1 MIIGLGCIAF
11 DQILATNAKWKD
23 EKGKIVRREFRFGGN
38 VRNSLVAVASLGV
51 KAAYIGTMSGEEKW
65 KSALDDFKDNGV
77 STEFVDF
84 SDKSHPAEATIV
96 ITGDGERFIVYDDT
110 PLHHLGLPSEDKIE
124 KALAGADLLLVDA
137 GICPPGTLDVIKRC
151 ADLKIPI
158 ILDAEQF
165 FVEKKIIQEMIA
177 LSTDLILP
185 LNFARLVSGK
195 EEVSEVINSFC
206 NDSKNLVVI
215 TEGAKG
221 CYFREKGSSITQHM
235 SAYEINAVDTNGTG
249 DIFHGAYAYGLLNG
263 MKTIENLEFASA
275 AAASVASLPHGSV
288 RKPSLSVIKEFISSK
303 PKLKCTNI

>member
-1 MIIGLGCIAF
+1 MIIGVGCIAF

-51 KAAYIGTMSGEEKW
+51 KAAYVGTMSGEDKW

-110 PLHHLGLPSEDKIE
+110 PLHHLGLPSEEKIE
-124 KALAGADLLLVDA
+124 KAVAGADLLLVDA

-165 FVEKKIIQEMIA
+165 FVKKEIILEMIT

-221 CYFREKGSSITQHM
+221 CYFREKGSSVTQHM

-303 PKLKCTNI
+303 PKLQCTNI

>member
-23 EKGKIVRREFRFGGN
+23 EKGKIIRREFRFGGN

-65 KSALDDFKDNGV
+65 KSALNDFKDNGV

-84 SDKSHPAEATIV
+84 LDKSHPAEATIV

-165 FVEKKIIQEMIA
+165 FVEKTIIQEMIA

-206 NDSKNLVVI
+206 NDSKNLVVV

-263 MKTIENLEFASA
+263 MKSIENLEFASA
-275 AAASVASLPHGSV
+275 AAASVASLPHGSL
-288 RKPSLSVIKEFISSK
+288 RKPSLSKINEFISSH
-303 PKLKCTNI
+303 PKLKCSKI

>member
-65 KSALDDFKDNGV
+65 KSALDDFKENGV

-263 MKTIENLEFASA
+263 MKSIENLEFASA
-275 AAASVASLPHGSV
+275 AAASVASLPHGSL
-288 RKPSLSVIKEFISSK
+288 RKPSLSKIKDFISSH
-303 PKLKCTNI
+303 PKLKCSNI

>member
-51 KAAYIGTMSGEEKW
+51 KAAYIGTMSGEVKW

-110 PLHHLGLPSEDKIE
+110 PLHHLGLPSEEKLA

-165 FVEKKIIQEMIA
+165 FIEKKIIQEMIA

-185 LNFARLVSGK
+185 LNFARQVSGK

-206 NDSKNLVVI
+206 NDSKNLVVV

-263 MKTIENLEFASA
+263 MKSIENLEFASA
-275 AAASVASLPHGSV
+275 AAASVASLPHGSL
-288 RKPSLSVIKEFISSK
+288 RKPSLSKIKDFISSH
-303 PKLKCTNI
+303 PKLKCSNI

>member
-1 MIIGLGCIAF
+1 MIIGVGCIAF

-51 KAAYIGTMSGEEKW
+51 KAAYVGTMSGEEKW

-110 PLHHLGLPSEDKIE
+110 PLHHLGLPSEAKIE
-124 KALAGADLLLVDA
+124 KAVAGADLLLVDA

-165 FVEKKIIQEMIA
+165 FVKKEIIQEMIA

-221 CYFREKGSSITQHM
+221 CYFREKGSSVTQHM

>member
-1 MIIGLGCIAF
+1 MIIGVGCIAF

-51 KAAYIGTMSGEEKW
+51 KAAYVGTMSGEVKW
-65 KSALDDFKDNGV
+65 KSALDDFKENGV

-165 FVEKKIIQEMIA
+165 FIEKKIIQEMIA

-185 LNFARLVSGK
+185 LNFARQVSGK

-206 NDSKNLVVI
+206 NDSKNLVVV

-263 MKTIENLEFASA
+263 MKSIENLEFASA
-275 AAASVASLPHGSV
+275 AAASVASLPHGSL
-288 RKPSLSVIKEFISSK
+288 RKPSLSKIKDFISSH
-303 PKLKCTNI
+303 PKLKCSNI

>member
-1 MIIGLGCIAF
+1 MIIGVGCIAF

-51 KAAYIGTMSGEEKW
+51 KAAYVGTMSGEEKW

-110 PLHHLGLPSEDKIE
+110 PLHHLGLPSEEKIE
-124 KALAGADLLLVDA
+124 KAVAGADLLLVDA

-151 ADLKIPI
+151 AYLKIPI

-165 FVEKKIIQEMIA
+165 FVKKEIIQEMIT

-303 PKLKCTNI
+303 PKLKCTSI

>member
-165 FVEKKIIQEMIA
+165 FIEKKIIQEMIA

-206 NDSKNLVVI
+206 NDSKNLVVV

-263 MKTIENLEFASA
+263 MKSIENLEFASA
-275 AAASVASLPHGSV
+275 AAASVASLPHGSL
-288 RKPSLSVIKEFISSK
+288 RKPSLSKIKDFISSH
-303 PKLKCTNI
+303 PKLKCSNI

>member
-151 ADLKIPI
+151 TDLKIPI

-165 FVEKKIIQEMIA
+165 FIEKKIIQEMIA

-185 LNFARLVSGK
+185 LNFARQVSGK

-206 NDSKNLVVI
+206 NDSKNLVVV

-275 AAASVASLPHGSV
+275 AAASVASLPHGSL
-288 RKPSLSVIKEFISSK
+288 RKPSLSKIKEFISSH
-303 PKLKCTNI
+303 PKLKCSNI

>member
-1 MIIGLGCIAF
+1 MIIGVGCIAF

-51 KAAYIGTMSGEEKW
+51 KAAYVGTMSGEDKW

-110 PLHHLGLPSEDKIE
+110 PLHHLGLPSEEKIE
-124 KALAGADLLLVDA
+124 KAVAGAELLLVDA

-165 FVEKKIIQEMIA
+165 FVKKEIIQEMIT

-195 EEVSEVINSFC
+195 EEVSEVINSFY

-303 PKLKCTNI
+303 PKLKCTSI

>member
-51 KAAYIGTMSGEEKW
+51 KAAYIGTMSGEVKW
-65 KSALDDFKDNGV
+65 KSALDDFKENGV

-165 FVEKKIIQEMIA
+165 FVKKEIIQEMIA

-195 EEVSEVINSFC
+195 EEVSEVINSFY

-303 PKLKCTNI
+303 PKLQCTSI

>member
-1 MIIGLGCIAF
+1 MIIGVGCIAF

-51 KAAYIGTMSGEEKW
+51 KAAYVGTMSGEEKW

-165 FVEKKIIQEMIA
+165 FIEKKIIQEMIA

-206 NDSKNLVVI
+206 NDSKNLVVV

-249 DIFHGAYAYGLLNG
+249 DIFHGAYAYALLNK
-263 MKTIENLEFASA
+263 MKTIESLEFASA

-303 PKLKCTNI
+303 PKLQCTNI

>member
-1 MIIGLGCIAF
+1 MIIGVGCIAF

-51 KAAYIGTMSGEEKW
+51 KAAYVGTMSGEEKW

-110 PLHHLGLPSEDKIE
+110 PLHHLGLPSEEKIE
-124 KALAGADLLLVDA
+124 KAVAGADLLLVDA

-165 FVEKKIIQEMIA
+165 FVKKEIIQEMIT

-303 PKLKCTNI
+303 PKLQCTNI

>member
-1 MIIGLGCIAF
+1 MIIGVGCIAF

-23 EKGKIVRREFRFGGN
+23 EKGKIIRREFRFGGN

-51 KAAYIGTMSGEEKW
+51 KAAYVGTMSGEVKW
-65 KSALDDFKDNGV
+65 KSALDDFKENGV

-110 PLHHLGLPSEDKIE
+110 PLHHLGLPSKEKIE
-124 KALAGADLLLVDA
+124 KAVAGADLLLVDA
-137 GICPPGTLDVIKRC
+137 GICPPGTLDVIRRC
-151 ADLKIPI
+151 ADLNIPI

-165 FVEKKIIQEMIA
+165 FVKKEIIQEMIA

-195 EEVSEVINSFC
+195 EEISEVINSFC

-221 CYFREKGSSITQHM
+221 CYFREKGSSITQHI

-288 RKPSLSVIKEFISSK
+288 RKPSLSKVKEFISSK

>member
-1 MIIGLGCIAF
+1 MIIGVGCIAF

-23 EKGKIVRREFRFGGN
+23 EKGKIIRREFRFGGN

-51 KAAYIGTMSGEEKW
+51 KAAYVGTMSGEVKW
-65 KSALDDFKDNGV
+65 KSALDDFKENGV

-110 PLHHLGLPSEDKIE
+110 PLHHLGLPSKEKIE

-137 GICPPGTLDVIKRC
+137 GICPPGTLDVIRRC
-151 ADLKIPI
+151 ADLNIPI

-165 FVEKKIIQEMIA
+165 FVKKEIIQEMIT

-195 EEVSEVINSFC
+195 EEISEVINSFC

-221 CYFREKGSSITQHM
+221 CYFREKGSSITQHI

-288 RKPSLSVIKEFISSK
+288 RKPSLSKVKEFISSK

>member
-1 MIIGLGCIAF
+1 MIIGVGCIAF

-23 EKGKIVRREFRFGGN
+23 EKGKIIRREFRFGGN

-51 KAAYIGTMSGEEKW
+51 KAAYVGTMSGEVKW
-65 KSALDDFKDNGV
+65 KSALDDFEENGV

-110 PLHHLGLPSEDKIE
+110 PLHHLGLPSKEKIE
-124 KALAGADLLLVDA
+124 KAVAGADLLLVDA
-137 GICPPGTLDVIKRC
+137 GICPPGTLDVIRRC

-165 FVEKKIIQEMIA
+165 FVKKEIIQEMIT

-195 EEVSEVINSFC
+195 EEISEVINSFC

-221 CYFREKGSSITQHM
+221 CYFREKGSSITQHI

-288 RKPSLSVIKEFISSK
+288 RKPSLSKVKEFISSK

>member
-1 MIIGLGCIAF
+1 MIIGVGCIAF

-51 KAAYIGTMSGEEKW
+51 KAAYVGTMSGEEKW

-110 PLHHLGLPSEDKIE
+110 PLHHLGLPSEAKIE
-124 KALAGADLLLVDA
+124 KAVAGADLLLVDA

-165 FVEKKIIQEMIA
+165 FVKKEIIQEMIA

-221 CYFREKGSSITQHM
+221 CYFREKGSSVTQHM

-303 PKLKCTNI
+303 PKLQCTNI

>member
-1 MIIGLGCIAF
+1 MIIGVGCIAF

-23 EKGKIVRREFRFGGN
+23 EKGKIIRREFRFGGN

-51 KAAYIGTMSGEEKW
+51 KAAYVGTMSGEVKW
-65 KSALDDFKDNGV
+65 KSALDDFEENGV

-110 PLHHLGLPSEDKIE
+110 PLHHLGLPSKEKIE
-124 KALAGADLLLVDA
+124 KAVAGADLLLVDA
-137 GICPPGTLDVIKRC
+137 GICPPGTLDVIRRC
-151 ADLKIPI
+151 ADLNIPI

-165 FVEKKIIQEMIA
+165 FVKKEIIQEMIT

-195 EEVSEVINSFC
+195 EEISEVINSFC

-221 CYFREKGSSITQHM
+221 CYFREKGSSITQHI

-288 RKPSLSVIKEFISSK
+288 RKPSLSKVKEFISSK

>member
-38 VRNSLVAVASLGV
+38 VRNSLVAVAALGV
-51 KAAYIGTMSGEEKW
+51 KAAYVGTMSGEVKW
-65 KSALDDFKDNGV
+65 KSALDDFKENGV

-110 PLHHLGLPSEDKIE
+110 PLHHLGLPSEEKLA

-165 FVEKKIIQEMIA
+165 FVKKEVILEMIT

-185 LNFARLVSGK
+185 
-195 EEVSEVINSFC
+195 
-206 NDSKNLVVI
+206 
-215 TEGAKG
+215 
-221 CYFREKGSSITQHM
+221 
-235 SAYEINAVDTNGTG
+235 AY
-249 DIFHGAYAYGLLNG
+249 
-263 MKTIENLEFASA
+263 
-275 AAASVASLPHGSV
+275 SL
-288 RKPSLSVIKEFISSK
+288 IKM
-303 PKLKCTNI
+303 T

>member
-1 MIIGLGCIAF
+1 MIIGVGCIAF

-110 PLHHLGLPSEDKIE
+110 PLHHLGLPSEEKLA

-165 FVEKKIIQEMIA
+165 FIEKKIIQEMIA

-185 LNFARLVSGK
+185 LNFARQVSGK

-206 NDSKNLVVI
+206 NDSKNLVVV

>member
-1 MIIGLGCIAF
+1 MIIGVGCIAF

-51 KAAYIGTMSGEEKW
+51 KAAYVGTMSGEEKW

-77 STEFVDF
+77 STDFVDF

-110 PLHHLGLPSEDKIE
+110 PLHHLGLPSEEKIE
-124 KALAGADLLLVDA
+124 KAVAGADLLLVDA

-165 FVEKKIIQEMIA
+165 FVKKEIILEMIT

-195 EEVSEVINSFC
+195 EEVSEVIDTLW

-263 MKTIENLEFASA
+263 MKTIESLEFASA

-303 PKLKCTNI
+303 PKLKCTSI

>member
-1 MIIGLGCIAF
+1 MIIGVGCIAF

-51 KAAYIGTMSGEEKW
+51 KAAYVGTMSGEVKW

-110 PLHHLGLPSEDKIE
+110 PLHHLGLPSEEKIE
-124 KALAGADLLLVDA
+124 KAVAGADLLLVDA

-165 FVEKKIIQEMIA
+165 FVKKEIIQEMIT

-195 EEVSEVINSFC
+195 EEVSEVINSFY

-303 PKLKCTNI
+303 PKLKCTSI

>member
-84 SDKSHPAEATIV
+84 LDKSHPAEATIV

-165 FVEKKIIQEMIA
+165 FIEKKIIQEMIA

-185 LNFARLVSGK
+185 LNFARQVSGK

-206 NDSKNLVVI
+206 NDSKNLVVV

-263 MKTIENLEFASA
+263 MKSIENLEFASA
-275 AAASVASLPHGSV
+275 AAASVASLPHGSL
-288 RKPSLSVIKEFISSK
+288 RKPSLSKIKDFISSH
-303 PKLKCTNI
+303 PKLKCSNI

>member
-1 MIIGLGCIAF
+1 MIIGVGCIAF

-51 KAAYIGTMSGEEKW
+51 KAAYVGTMSGEEKW

-110 PLHHLGLPSEDKIE
+110 PLHHLGLPSEEKIE
-124 KALAGADLLLVDA
+124 KAVAGADLLLVDA

-165 FVEKKIIQEMIA
+165 FVKKEIIQEMIT

-221 CYFREKGSSITQHM
+221 CYFREKGSSVTQHM

>member
-38 VRNSLVAVASLGV
+38 VRNSLVAVAALGV
-51 KAAYIGTMSGEEKW
+51 KAAYIGTMSGEVKW
-65 KSALDDFKDNGV
+65 KSALDDFKENGV

-110 PLHHLGLPSEDKIE
+110 PLHHLGLPSEEKVA

-165 FVEKKIIQEMIA
+165 FIEKGIILEMIT

-185 LNFARLVSGK
+185 LNFARLLTDK
-195 EEVSEVINSFC
+195 DDISEVIDTLW

-215 TEGAKG
+215 TEGSKG
-221 CYFREKGSSITQHM
+221 CYLREKGDSVKKHM

-288 RKPSLSVIKEFISSK
+288 RKPSLSSIKEFMSTR
-303 PKLKCTNI
+303 PALKCSNI

>member
-1 MIIGLGCIAF
+1 MIIGVGCIAF

-23 EKGKIVRREFRFGGN
+23 EKGKIIRREFRFGGN

-51 KAAYIGTMSGEEKW
+51 KAAYVGTMSGEVKW
-65 KSALDDFKDNGV
+65 KSALDDFEENGV

-110 PLHHLGLPSEDKIE
+110 PLHHLGLPSKEKIE
-124 KALAGADLLLVDA
+124 KAVAGADLLLVDA
-137 GICPPGTLDVIKRC
+137 GICPPGTLDVIRRC

-165 FVEKKIIQEMIA
+165 FVKKEIIQEMIA

-195 EEVSEVINSFC
+195 EEISEVINSFC

-221 CYFREKGSSITQHM
+221 CYFREKGSSITQHI

-288 RKPSLSVIKEFISSK
+288 RKPSLSKVKEFISSK

>member
-65 KSALDDFKDNGV
+65 KSALDDFKENGV

-84 SDKSHPAEATIV
+84 LDKSHPAEATIV

-165 FVEKKIIQEMIA
+165 FIEKKIIQEMIA

-263 MKTIENLEFASA
+263 MKSIENLEFASA

-288 RKPSLSVIKEFISSK
+288 RKPSLSKIKDFISSH
-303 PKLKCTNI
+303 PKLKCSNI

>member
-65 KSALDDFKDNGV
+65 KSALDDFKENGV

-206 NDSKNLVVI
+206 NDSKNLVVV

-288 RKPSLSVIKEFISSK
+288 RKPSLSKIKDFISSH
-303 PKLKCTNI
+303 PKLKCSNI

>member
-1 MIIGLGCIAF
+1 MIIGVGCIAF

-165 FVEKKIIQEMIA
+165 FIEKKIIQEMIA

-206 NDSKNLVVI
+206 NDSKNLVVV

-263 MKTIENLEFASA
+263 MKSIENLEFASA
-275 AAASVASLPHGSV
+275 AAASVASLPHGSL
-288 RKPSLSVIKEFISSK
+288 RKPSLSKIKDFISSH
-303 PKLKCTNI
+303 PKLKCSNI

>member
-1 MIIGLGCIAF
+1 MIIGVGCIAF

-23 EKGKIVRREFRFGGN
+23 EKGKIIRREFRFGGN

-51 KAAYIGTMSGEEKW
+51 KAAYVGTMSGEVKW
-65 KSALDDFKDNGV
+65 KSALDDFKENGV

-110 PLHHLGLPSEDKIE
+110 PLHHLGLPSKEKIE
-124 KALAGADLLLVDA
+124 KAVAGADLLLVDA
-137 GICPPGTLDVIKRC
+137 GICPPGTLDVIRRC

-165 FVEKKIIQEMIA
+165 FVKKEIIQEMIA

-195 EEVSEVINSFC
+195 EEISEVINSFC

-221 CYFREKGSSITQHM
+221 CYFREKGSSITQHI

-288 RKPSLSVIKEFISSK
+288 RKPSLSKVKEFISSK

>member
-1 MIIGLGCIAF
+1 MIIGVGCIAF

-23 EKGKIVRREFRFGGN
+23 EKGKIIRREFRFGGN

-51 KAAYIGTMSGEEKW
+51 KAAYVGTMSGEVKW
-65 KSALDDFKDNGV
+65 KSALDDFEENGV

-110 PLHHLGLPSEDKIE
+110 PLHHLGLPSKEKIE

-137 GICPPGTLDVIKRC
+137 GICPPGTLDVIRRC

-165 FVEKKIIQEMIA
+165 FVKKEIIQEMIA

-195 EEVSEVINSFC
+195 EEISEVINSFC

-221 CYFREKGSSITQHM
+221 CYFREKGSSITQHI

-288 RKPSLSVIKEFISSK
+288 RKPSLSKVKEFISSK

>member
-165 FVEKKIIQEMIA
+165 FIEKKIIQEMIA

-263 MKTIENLEFASA
+263 MKSIENLEFASA

-288 RKPSLSVIKEFISSK
+288 RKPSLSMIKDFISSH
-303 PKLKCTNI
+303 PKLKCSNI

>member
-1 MIIGLGCIAF
+1 MIIGVGCIAF

-23 EKGKIVRREFRFGGN
+23 EKGKIIRREFRFGGN

-51 KAAYIGTMSGEEKW
+51 KAAYVGTMSGEVKW
-65 KSALDDFKDNGV
+65 KSALDDFKENGV

-110 PLHHLGLPSEDKIE
+110 PLHHLGLPSKEKIE

-137 GICPPGTLDVIKRC
+137 GICPPGTLDVIRRC

-165 FVEKKIIQEMIA
+165 FVKKEIIQEMIA

-195 EEVSEVINSFC
+195 EEISEVINSFC

-221 CYFREKGSSITQHM
+221 CYFREKGSSITQHI

-288 RKPSLSVIKEFISSK
+288 RKPSLSKVKEFISSK

>member
-65 KSALDDFKDNGV
+65 KSALDDFKENGV

-110 PLHHLGLPSEDKIE
+110 PLHHLGLPTEEKLA

>member
-1 MIIGLGCIAF
+1 MIIGVGCIAF

-51 KAAYIGTMSGEEKW
+51 KAAYVGTMSGEEKW

-110 PLHHLGLPSEDKIE
+110 PLHHLGLPSEAKIE
-124 KALAGADLLLVDA
+124 KAVAGADLLLVDA

-165 FVEKKIIQEMIA
+165 FVKKEIIQEMIT

-195 EEVSEVINSFC
+195 EEVSEVINSFY
-206 NDSKNLVVI
+206 NDSKNLLVI

-263 MKTIENLEFASA
+263 MKTIESLEFASA

-303 PKLKCTNI
+303 PKLKCTSI

>member
-65 KSALDDFKDNGV
+65 KSALDDFKDNGI

-151 ADLKIPI
+151 AELNIPI

-165 FVEKKIIQEMIA
+165 FIEKKIIQEMIA

-206 NDSKNLVVI
+206 NDSKNLVVV

-235 SAYEINAVDTNGTG
+235 SAYEINAIDTNGTG

-263 MKTIENLEFASA
+263 MKSIENLEFASA

-288 RKPSLSVIKEFISSK
+288 RKPSLSMIKDFISSH
-303 PKLKCTNI
+303 PKLKCSNI

>member
-65 KSALDDFKDNGV
+65 KSALDDFKENGV

-165 FVEKKIIQEMIA
+165 FIEKKIIQEMIA

-206 NDSKNLVVI
+206 NDSKNLVVV

-263 MKTIENLEFASA
+263 MKSIENLEFASA

-288 RKPSLSVIKEFISSK
+288 RKPSLSKIKDFISSH
-303 PKLKCTNI
+303 PKLKCSNI